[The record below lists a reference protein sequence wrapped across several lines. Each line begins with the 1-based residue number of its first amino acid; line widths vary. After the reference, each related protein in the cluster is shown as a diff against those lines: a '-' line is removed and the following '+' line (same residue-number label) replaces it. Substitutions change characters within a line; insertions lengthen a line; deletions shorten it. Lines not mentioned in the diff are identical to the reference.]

1 MKKIKYICCC
11 ILLLIIIDI
20 TNTKAI
26 VNLNDIRFFIRVSEK
41 YDSDYTLEWEN
52 ILKERNNILK
62 FIRNNDLYEEYKE
75 YTNIMKNKSL
85 FRTKR
90 NYVKKLNYYIEN
102 NDIRKIKRY
111 LKLILNIFIEENKYL
126 VERFNVN

>member
-20 TNTKAI
+20 TKTKAI

>member
-75 YTNIMKNKSL
+75 YTNIMKNKS
-85 FRTKR
+85 
-90 NYVKKLNYYIEN
+90 
-102 NDIRKIKRY
+102 
-111 LKLILNIFIEENKYL
+111 
-126 VERFNVN
+126 